1 MSLADDLINLEAGQ
15 TVRTSGDPDGGT
27 TTEVISG
34 GSSSSF
40 GGSSSGGSSGAG
52 GFSVPEEFRMDE
64 NYGPTSTGQNGGSE
78 SPPDNGGYTNPPRR
92 PDRTGDGSSSAGS
105 DPVSSG
111 ELDPAAAA
119 DEPTF
124 STEDPLVGIGEQVE
138 EQTGGSVSVNDFL
151 DSVLKAGGTFTTGVG
166 GSTEG
171 RDLTDFN
178 IPDAL
183 TGATGALQNFP
194 MAVTPESVNDPVSD
208 SGPQWLTV
216 GVAAVAAAA
225 GAVLLSRR
233 QS

>member
-1 MSLADDLINLEAGQ
+1 MSSTSDYLTALSNLEPGE
-15 TVRTSGDPDGGT
+15 T
-27 TTEVISG
+27 ISARG
-34 GSSSSF
+34 RP
-40 GGSSSGGSSGAG
+40 GSSG
-52 GFSVPEEFRMDE
+52 FDIT
-64 NYGPTSTGQNGGSE
+64 TSTGTSGGSE
-78 SPPDNGGYTNPPRR
+78 SPPDNGGFSNPPR
-92 PDRTGDGSSSAGS
+92 DDTGSVNYQGSSSI
-105 DPVSSG
+105 

-124 STEDPLVGIGEQVE
+124 STEDPLVGIGEQIE
-138 EQTGGSVSVNDFL
+138 EQTGGSVPVNDFL

-171 RDLTDFN
+171 GDLTDFD